1 METQA
6 QIEVFTNT
14 IQEYKNIHLK
24 VTNNVHLICLRALG
38 LNGSVLI
45 QGNRDFRSQFDLIT
59 KFAFS
64 LFFLI
69 VGICVFSKTVKIE
82 NFVCFKIV

>member
-1 METQA
+1 MC
-6 QIEVFTNT
+6 I
-14 IQEYKNIHLK
+14 
-24 VTNNVHLICLRALG
+24 LICLRALG

-64 LFFLI
+64 LFFLF
-69 VGICVFSKTVKIE
+69 VGICVFNETVKIE